1 MKNTD
6 LVDFTDR
13 FDKAL
18 TSLLNNEKLLNTFVV
33 ILFKKADV
41 NDSST
46 ILKMLNYLELF
57 FSAINKKN
65 RLIPPTFDY
74 TYFFKGFKMVL
85 ESSHCYSLGKA
96 LLLLYNHYSIFSQ
109 DFRYTISMY
118 LMGKLFFRLFLHWSF
133 NVRTIFHHLL
143 YIRFNKMTEFSNK
156 NTKIFSRHEKM
167 ELRERY
173 DKLMRILE
181 NASELKKK

>member
-1 MKNTD
+1 MNSKNLKWKHFPGYNRILHAFLVEMKNTD

-18 TSLLNNEKLLNTFVV
+18 TSLLHNEKLLNTFVV
-33 ILFKKADV
+33 ILYKKADT
-41 NDSST
+41 NESSS

-57 FSAINKKN
+57 FTAINKKN

-85 ESSHCYSLGKA
+85 ESSHCYSLGKS
-96 LLLLYNHYSIFSQ
+96 LLLLYNHYNIFSPE
-109 DFRYTISMY
+109 FRFSISMY

-143 YIRFNKMTEFSNK
+143 YIRINKLTDFSNK
-156 NTKIFSRHEKM
+156 NTKVFSRH
-167 ELRERY
+167 
-173 DKLMRILE
+173 
-181 NASELKKK
+181 